1 LPKSPKL
8 PKIAEIEKA
17 KPHHGSTRVT
27 LIEKNKT
34 FETQRNRGHGG
45 ARISAD
51 QKGKKSEPTED
62 TEEHGAVNSGDF
74 QFRRYLAIPA
84 ILAIPPIQLLASK

>member
-27 LIEKNKT
+27 LIGKNKT

-51 QKGKKSEPTED
+51 QKGKHRNRRG
-62 TEEHGAVNSGDF
+62 HGGTKRNKQRTISNFGDVGNSGDSGNSTD
-74 QFRRYLAIPA
+74 PA
-84 ILAIPPIQLLASK
+84 ACIE